1 MIALDEQVARAAD
14 LLRPARAA
22 VAFTGAGL
30 STHSGIPDFRS
41 PGSGLWEERDPFEF
55 ASLSAF
61 RYHPEKFFAWVRP
74 LAALIHQAQPNS
86 AHRAVA
92 ALEAAGHLQ
101 AVITQNIDG
110 LHKRAG
116 SRHVYEIHGTLDTAT
131 CRECHRTVPGRMP
144 LERFI
149 HEGVLPV
156 CEACGGILKPDVILM
171 EEQLPAQIFHQ
182 AREAARAADVML
194 VLGSS
199 LEVLPAA
206 GLPMEALRF
215 GARLIVINLGP
226 TYLDERADL
235 HIHADVAEVLP
246 QIGAALGISVH
257 A

>member
-1 MIALDEQVARAAD
+1 MTDPNAQIQRAAD
-14 LLRPARAA
+14 LLQTARAA

-30 STHSGIPDFRS
+30 STPSGIPDFRS
-41 PGSGLWEERDPFEF
+41 PGSGLWQQRDPFEF

-61 RYHPEKFFAWVRP
+61 RYHPEKFYHWVRP
-74 LAALIHQAQPNS
+74 LAALIHSAEPNA
-86 AHRAVA
+86 AHRALA
-92 ALEAAGHLQ
+92 GLEAAGRLT

-116 SRHVYEIHGTLDTAT
+116 SRHVFEIHGTLDTAT
-131 CRECHRTVPGRMP
+131 CRECHRRVPGRPP

-156 CEACGGILKPDVILM
+156 CEACGGLLKPDAILM
-171 EEQLPAQIFHQ
+171 EEQLPALVFQQ
-182 AREAARAADVML
+182 ARDAARASDVML

-206 GLPMEALRF
+206 GLPMEAVRF
-215 GARLIVINLGP
+215 GARLIIVTIGD
-226 TYLDERADL
+226 TYLDDRADVRL
-235 HIHADVAEVLP
+235 HGDVAEVLP
-246 QIGAALGISVH
+246 QIAAALGIASH